1 MISTDKCKAIFLLHQ
16 EGMPEREIVRK
27 LRVSR
32 NAVRRAA
39 TDLAW

>member
-1 MISTDKCKAIFLLHQ
+1 VIADMADEVIRFADGGIASH
-16 EGMPEREIVRK
+16 
-27 LRVSR
+27 SR